1 MKASLLVEKYGF
13 EKLTEASADIEVKHA
28 FIGDLLSWVMGHAK
42 SDDAWITI
50 LGHPNIIAVAL
61 LRELSCVL
69 IAHDAQI
76 QPETIEKA
84 NEEDFLILKSPL
96 SAFEIVKILIS
107 EGV

>member
-1 MKASLLVEKYGF
+1 MRPSQLTEKYGF
-13 EKLTEASADIEVKHA
+13 EKLTDASADFEIGHA

-61 LRELSCVL
+61 LRELSCVI

-84 NEEDFLILKSPL
+84 NEEGFLILKSSL
-96 SAFEIVKILIS
+96 SAFEICKILIN

>member
-1 MKASLLVEKYGF
+1 MKASMLIEKYGF
-13 EKLTEASADIEVKHA
+13 EKLTDASAEFDINHA

-61 LRELSCVL
+61 LRELSCVI

-76 QPETIEKA
+76 QPETIDKA
-84 NEEDFLILKSPL
+84 NEESFLILKSSL
-96 SAFEIVKILIS
+96 SAFEISKILIN
-107 EGV
+107 EGM

>member
-1 MKASLLVEKYGF
+1 MKASVLTEKYGF
-13 EKLTEASADIEVKHA
+13 EKLSVSSQDPEIKHA

-42 SDDAWITI
+42 GDDAWITI

-61 LRELSCVL
+61 LRELACVI
-69 IAHDAQI
+69 IAHDAQV

-84 NEEDFLILKSPL
+84 NQEDFLILKSSL
-96 SAFEIVKILIS
+96 SAYEICKILIS

>member
-1 MKASLLVEKYGF
+1 MKASLLIEKYGF
-13 EKLTEASADIEVKHA
+13 DKLTEASADFEINHA

-42 SDDAWITI
+42 SEDAWITI

-61 LRELSCVL
+61 LRELSCVV
-69 IAHDAQI
+69 IAHEAQI

-96 SAFEIVKILIS
+96 SAFEIAKILIS

>member
-1 MKASLLVEKYGF
+1 MKASLLIEKYGF
-13 EKLTEASADIEVKHA
+13 EKLSDASADFEIKSA

-42 SDDAWITI
+42 SNDAWITI

-61 LRELSCVL
+61 LRELACVI

-76 QPETIEKA
+76 QQETIAKA

-96 SAFEIVKILIS
+96 SAFEICKILIS

>member
-1 MKASLLVEKYGF
+1 MKASVLIEKYGF
-13 EKLTEASADIEVKHA
+13 EKISDSLSDPQINHA

-61 LRELSCVL
+61 LRELACVI

-96 SAFEIVKILIS
+96 SSFEISKILIS

>member
-1 MKASLLVEKYGF
+1 MKASLLIEKYGF
-13 EKLTEASADIEVKHA
+13 EKLSEASSEVEIGHA

-42 SDDAWITI
+42 SEDAWITI

-61 LRELSCVL
+61 LRELACVI

-76 QPETIEKA
+76 QPETVEKA
-84 NEEDFLILKSPL
+84 NEENFLILKSPL
-96 SAFEIVKILIS
+96 SAFEICKILIN

>member
-1 MKASLLVEKYGF
+1 MKVSVLIEKYGF
-13 EKLTEASADIEVKHA
+13 EKLTDASADVDINHA

-42 SDDAWITI
+42 SEDAWITI

-61 LRELSCVL
+61 LRELTCII

-76 QPETIEKA
+76 QPETVEKA

-96 SAFEIVKILIS
+96 SAFEISKILIN
-107 EGV
+107 EGI

>member
-84 NEEDFLILKSPL
+84 NEEDFLILKSLL
-96 SAFEIVKILIS
+96 SVFEIVKILIS

>member
-42 SDDAWITI
+42 SDDAWIKI

>member
-1 MKASLLVEKYGF
+1 MKASLLIEKYGF
-13 EKLTEASADIEVKHA
+13 EKLSVASADIEISHA

-42 SDDAWITI
+42 SEDAWITI

-61 LRELSCVL
+61 LRELACVI

-84 NEEDFLILKSPL
+84 NDEEFLILKSPL
-96 SAFEIVKILIS
+96 SAFEICKILIN

>member
-1 MKASLLVEKYGF
+1 MKASVLIEKYGF
-13 EKLTEASADIEVKHA
+13 EKISVSSQDPEIHQA

-42 SDDAWITI
+42 NNDAWITI

-61 LRELSCVL
+61 LRELACVI
-69 IAHDAQI
+69 IAHDAQV
-76 QPETIEKA
+76 QPETIDKA

-96 SAFEIVKILIS
+96 SAFEICRILIS

>member
-1 MKASLLVEKYGF
+1 MKTSLLIEKYGF
-13 EKLTEASADIEVKHA
+13 EKLTDASADFEICHA
-28 FIGDLLSWVMGHAK
+28 FVGDLLSWVMGHAK

-61 LRELSCVL
+61 LRELSCVI

-76 QPETIEKA
+76 QPETIAKA
-84 NEEDFLILKSPL
+84 NEEEFLILKSSL
-96 SAFEIVKILIS
+96 SAFEIAKILIS

>member
-1 MKASLLVEKYGF
+1 MRTSLLIEKYGF
-13 EKLTEASADIEVKHA
+13 EKLTDASADFEIDHA

-61 LRELSCVL
+61 LRELSCVI

-76 QPETIEKA
+76 QPETIIKA
-84 NEEDFLILKSPL
+84 NEEEFLILKSSL
-96 SAFEIVKILIS
+96 SAFEITKILIS
-107 EGV
+107 EGI